1 MFRRDAVAG
10 GKGVVPEHG
19 ILDQVDQ
26 NQPGY
31 VTERKHTIG
40 AAGAIFD
47 GTDVSFDIGY
57 VLGSCAGVEDGEPL
71 SKGFEFV
78 VAEDARVGFD
88 AAIPF
93 AHNVAH
99 TVHREGGHLQNMADG
114 TDIMSMQSAR
124 GVLTATAAPTHIC
137 SRFPFKQV
145 PARGVSHLEE
155 VWVQFYRL
163 VNKVFARGNGWK
175 LFPVQQLLARPG
187 LV

>member
-1 MFRRDAVAG
+1 MEQCCCTQSLTCNVPKLAACVFVHCVPQWQAR
-10 GKGVVPEHG
+10 GVQ
-19 ILDQVDQ
+19 L
-26 NQPGY
+26 
-31 VTERKHTIG
+31 
-40 AAGAIFD
+40 
-47 GTDVSFDIGY
+47 
-57 VLGSCAGVEDGEPL
+57 
-71 SKGFEFV
+71 